1 MDGGDWAEGRREGGR
16 SGALNH
22 FAALQQL
29 LKSLFAALSR
39 IRDNAEN
46 MLQKIVIMTEAEWQP
61 LMIVRA
67 CVHARQPHAAR
78 TTGFLLLVREV
89 KTRPT

>member
-1 MDGGDWAEGRREGGR
+1 MDGGDRVEGRREGGR

-67 CVHARQPHAAR
+67 RQPHAAR